1 LLPGRYF
8 VNIWHI
14 IQESF
19 SNIEKYS
26 QGCANNVSV
35 ALGVPGDDISL
46 TITDYGDGFE
56 LETAELGRGYR
67 LPNIK
72 DWAKRLGGILHIDSA
87 PGGGTKL
94 DIKVPVPV
102 PATRSPLV

>member
-1 LLPGRYF
+1 
-8 VNIWHI
+8 
-14 IQESF
+14 
-19 SNIEKYS
+19 
-26 QGCANNVSV
+26 
-35 ALGVPGDDISL
+35 
-46 TITDYGDGFE
+46 
-56 LETAELGRGYR
+56 LGRGYR

>member
-1 LLPGRYF
+1 MLPERYF
-8 VNIWHI
+8 VIIWHI

-26 QGCANNVSV
+26 QGYANNVSV

-102 PATRSPLV
+102 PATKSPLV